1 MIGPGVS
8 SKEGGTTT
16 TLLLICDANGYF
28 KYVVGRGW
36 CCRVKI
42 MNIDGQVYTSFID
55 IGRLRETMMPNFLVI
70 SCKPAKPAQCLKC
83 QWQAIG

>member
-1 MIGPGVS
+1 VS

-36 CCRVKI
+36 RCRVKI
-42 MNIDGQVYTSFID
+42 MKENVDSGVKNGIRMRCKERVSVARGFRFLTTSIDLYSHGSS
-55 IGRLRETMMPNFLVI
+55 M
-70 SCKPAKPAQCLKC
+70 
-83 QWQAIG
+83 

>member
-28 KYVVGRGW
+28 KYVVGRRW
-36 CCRVKI
+36 RCRVKI
-42 MNIDGQVYTSFID
+42 MN
-55 IGRLRETMMPNFLVI
+55 R
-70 SCKPAKPAQCLKC
+70 KC
-83 QWQAIG
+83 

>member
-8 SKEGGTTT
+8 SKGGTTT

-36 CCRVKI
+36 RCRVRI
-42 MNIDGQVYTSFID
+42 MNRKMLTV
-55 IGRLRETMMPNFLVI
+55 
-70 SCKPAKPAQCLKC
+70 AQRMEYV
-83 QWQAIG
+83 